1 MDNLD
6 IDERQAPLGE
16 DIVWGAQGIA
26 DELRIPVTRARWLI
40 RSHKIPVTRL
50 PGGRQ
55 LFTTRKALRK
65 AFKATTAA

>member
-26 DELRIPVTRARWLI
+26 DEVVSPSPA
-40 RSHKIPVTRL
+40 HA
-50 PGGRQ
+50 G
-55 LFTTRKALRK
+55 
-65 AFKATTAA
+65 

>member
-1 MDNLD
+1 MDNLN

-26 DELRIPVTRARWLI
+26 DELRISVTRARWLI
-40 RSHKIPVTRL
+40 RSRKIPVMRL

-55 LFTTRKALRK
+55 MFTTRKLLRK